1 MVTAADVSPDGDSG
15 LPVLWEDGERVVF
28 RRSHWRQTIPHQ
40 QKKGTDVSS
49 KTITSRPVSIDRA
62 ASSGIVSRT
71 SWGEESRIRIGPADS
86 GGQLT
91 ILDYRAPA
99 SFGPPRHLHHR
110 EDEVLELIEGQAVV
124 WTPNLSLVLA
134 PGDLIL
140 LPKLGPHTWR
150 AYGPQ
155 GIRFTVTVT
164 PSGFERFFQDIERR
178 RLLASDV
185 AELRAVAGDV
195 GMDILGPPLSDEEV
209 RQIIAEAEVS

>member
-1 MVTAADVSPDGDSG
+1 MIPSCSSDV
-15 LPVLWEDGERVVF
+15 LAL
-28 RRSHWRQTIPHQ
+28 
-40 QKKGTDVSS
+40 
-49 KTITSRPVSIDRA
+49 RPVPIDRA
-62 ASSGIVSRT
+62 VLSGIVSRT
-71 SWGEESRIRIGPADS
+71 SWGEQSRIRIGPADS

-99 SFGPPRHLHHR
+99 GFGPPRHLHHR
-110 EDEVLELIEGQAVV
+110 EDEVIELIEGQAVV
-124 WTPNLSLVLA
+124 WTPNLSFVLA
-134 PGDLIL
+134 PGDLVL
-140 LPKLGPHTWR
+140 LPKLSPHTWR

-178 RLLASDV
+178 RLLASDL

-209 RQIIAEAEVS
+209 RQIIAETEVS